1 MTTTPIPSQFPAAAD
16 PVAEPAIDPLLVVRE
31 LASLRRLV
39 GLYPSDHPLISE
51 KLRELDNAV
60 KRRLAGA
67 PQLQVDIVRGD
78 VHIDGEP
85 FRQESR
91 AHAHVISELTD
102 IGVQSLCIRAGASA
116 DELRATAEFLW
127 RYDGKPGGEPVQER
141 LQRLGVHHVSLGR
154 IVPLDTRWASRKW
167 PDAPDGAL
175 DPAYEEALVMA
186 QETFHRVS
194 SGGDLDAGAVR
205 DTVQLLIQRVA
216 GSNAALGHVLAVKH
230 YENLTWCHSVNVAML
245 SLLIGRQV
253 GLDAQSIVSLVE
265 AALLHDIGKTRVPLE
280 VVQKPGALDKSE
292 RKLIEA
298 HATYGGEILAGTS
311 GLRPLTAT
319 VALEHHRT
327 VTGGG
332 YPDLGAGVLPHPMSQ
347 IVSVADVYE
356 ALTGA
361 RSYKP
366 PTPPERACVILARIA
381 GEQLNPA
388 LVKAFIG
395 TITFFPIGSFVRTSR
410 DEIGVVVRTSA
421 EDPLRPVVMLLR
433 DDCRA
438 VVGEVDLTGPGGAD
452 RHIVESVP
460 APEGAPS
467 LGDLLG
473 KAA

>member
-1 MTTTPIPSQFPAAAD
+1 MTATRLPSNSPGSVAT
-16 PVAEPAIDPLLVVRE
+16 VAEPAIDPLLVVRE
-31 LASLRRLV
+31 LVSLRRLV
-39 GLYPSDHPLISE
+39 GLYPADHPLIGE
-51 KLRELDNAV
+51 KLRELDAAV
-60 KRRLAGA
+60 RRQLDER
-67 PQLQVDIVRGD
+67 QELQVDIVRGD
-78 VHIDGEP
+78 VHVDGEP

-91 AHAHVISELTD
+91 AHAHLIAELTD
-102 IGVQSLCIRAGASA
+102 LGVQSVCIRHGVSA

-127 RYDGKPGGEPVQER
+127 RYDGKPGGESVQER
-141 LQRLGVHHVSLGR
+141 LQRQGVRHVSLGR

-175 DPAYEEALVMA
+175 DPAYEEALGMA
-186 QETFHRVS
+186 QEAFHRVS

-216 GSNAALGHVLAVKH
+216 GSHVALGHVLAVKH

-253 GLDAQSIVSLVE
+253 GLDAESIVSLVE

-280 VVQKPGALDKSE
+280 VVQKPGALDRSE

-298 HATYGGEILAGTS
+298 HAMYGGEILAGTG

-319 VALEHHRT
+319 VALEHHRWM
-327 VTGGG
+327 TGGG

-381 GEQLNPA
+381 GEQLNAA

-410 DEIGVVVRTSA
+410 DEVGVVVRTST
-421 EDPLRPVVMLLR
+421 EDPLRPVIMLLR
-433 DDCRA
+433 DDGGA
-438 VVGEVDLTGPGGAD
+438 VMEEVDLAGPGGEH

-467 LGDLLG
+467 LGDIL
-473 KAA
+473 